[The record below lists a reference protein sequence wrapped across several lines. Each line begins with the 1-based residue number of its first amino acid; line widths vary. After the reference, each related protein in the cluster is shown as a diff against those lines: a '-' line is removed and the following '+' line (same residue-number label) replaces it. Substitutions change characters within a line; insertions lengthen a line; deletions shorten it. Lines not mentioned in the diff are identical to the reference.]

1 MRKIYL
7 AIALFTVIT
16 VSVAQTKSAG
26 PVNLGGG
33 IMTLKIDKNS
43 TTSTVTVTLTGPFD
57 KWFGI
62 GFNAS
67 GAMTNGTDCLYYA
80 TSLVDS
86 KITGQGAPQTDTDNT
101 NNWTVSNT
109 TSGTTRTLVLTRGF
123 VGGSGDYTFVYNDN
137 SLNVI
142 WAIGSSSTL
151 AQHSNANTSRGSTAL
166 GFTLGVEDFTSL
178 DKITIAPNPSN
189 GVFTISKNNQTTISK
204 VTIFDINGKVVKV
217 VDSELDLEAIQIDLS
232 KYSKGVYFVEITN
245 ETDKVV
251 RKIIIE

>member
-1 MRKIYL
+1 MKKIYL
-7 AIALFTVIT
+7 AIALFTVFT
-16 VSVAQTKSAG
+16 ASMAQTKSTG
-26 PVNLGGG
+26 VQTLNSL
-33 IMTLKIDKNS
+33 MTLKIDKNS

-67 GAMTNGTDCLYYA
+67 GEMTNGTDCLYYA
-80 TSLVDS
+80 TSFVDS
-86 KITGQGAPQTDTDNT
+86 KITGQGVPQTDTDNT

-137 SLNVI
+137 TLNVI

-166 GFTLGVEDFTSL
+166 GFTLGVDDFAAL
-178 DKITIAPNPSN
+178 DKITIVPNPSN
-189 GVFTISKNNQTTISK
+189 GVFTITKNSQTSISK
-204 VTIFDINGKVVKV
+204 VTVFDINGKVVKV
-217 VDSELDLEAIQIDLS
+217 IDSELNFDTTTVDLS
-232 KYSKGVYFVEITN
+232 TFSKGVYFMEIAN

-251 RKIIIE
+251 RKILLE

>member
-1 MRKIYL
+1 MKKIYL

-16 VSVAQTKSAG
+16 ASDAQTKSTG
-26 PVNLGGG
+26 TQTLNSL
-33 IMTLKIDKNS
+33 MTLKIDKNL
-43 TTSTVTVTLTGPFD
+43 TTLTVTVTLTGPSG

-67 GAMTNGTDCLYYA
+67 GEMASGTDCLYYA
-80 TSLVDS
+80 TSFVDS
-86 KITGQGAPQTDTDNT
+86 KITVQGAPQTDTDNT

-123 VGGSGDYTFVYNDN
+123 VGGTGDYTFAYADN
-137 SLNVI
+137 SLNII
-142 WAIGSSSTL
+142 WAYGSGTSMTGH
-151 AQHSNANTSRGSTAL
+151 QSRGSSAL
-166 GFTLGVEDFTSL
+166 GFTLGVEDFASL

-217 VDSELDLEAIQIDLS
+217 VDSELNFDTTTVDLS
-232 KYSKGVYFVEITN
+232 KFSKGVYFMEIAN

-251 RKIIIE
+251 RKILLE